1 MAIGNQWPIGK
12 FLRCRINEVLK
23 LWGVHQRMSKWL
35 LRCQWND
42 MKESVHN
49 KVNEPMSRWLYEPMN
64 QWISQPMNQW
74 INEAMSQWI
83 NQPVTQW
90 IDESMNQWFSESL
103 NQWTN
108 KSVNEWMNE
117 MKWNE
122 MTWHDMTWHDMKWN
136 EMKWNEWTK
145 ERTNEWNGM
154 NAWMNEWI
162 FEWMIEWMNQSTNQS
177 INQSVNQSINQ
188 WINESIN
195 ESMNQATDD
204 AVKKWNNESTHEW
217 IRESMNQWIKESVN
231 QWMNE
236 VVSRVMSGWT
246 NESAMTQWINRASS
260 TMVKR
265 YFLRSCYNA
274 FSELQLQSRLPG
286 ASQYRSCFAT
296 CSRANAFCHSRLQP
310 RIAGASHQIDQR
322 SRSPG
327 NGDDSAL
334 RRFFF
339 LVTFIWN
346 RALATVWCTFCPPH
360 LPKVFRLREFFSHF
374 EVQIKLSLQPC
385 ALFVDNCPRAR
396 LGTAETNYSGDPR
409 SHFTQKTL
417 GFAPESVFH
426 PWMHALPNCYTSQVV
441 DMMMWLTWCWEC

>member
-1 MAIGNQWPIGK
+1 MAYREVFAMQNQWSVEVV
-12 FLRCRINEVLK
+12 RCASTDEQVVAEMPMKWHERIRAQQSE
-23 LWGVHQRMSKWL
+23 WT
-35 LRCQWND
+35 
-42 MKESVHN
+42 
-49 KVNEPMSRWLYEPMN
+49 YEPMTLWTNESMN
-64 QWISQPMNQW
+64 QPANESMNQW
-74 INEAMSQWI
+74 SNEAMSQWI

-122 MTWHDMTWHDMKWN
+122 M
-136 EMKWNEWTK
+136 NEWTK

-154 NAWMNEWI
+154 NAWMNEWV

-217 IRESMNQWIKESVN
+217 FRESMNQWIKESVN

-236 VVSRVMSGWT
+236 VVSGVMSGWT

-265 YFLRSCYNA
+265 YFLSSWYNA

-296 CSRANAFCHSRLQP
+296 RSRANAFCHSRLQP

-334 RRFFF
+334 RRKCFFF
-339 LVTFIWN
+339 LCDFLWN

-360 LPKVFRLREFFSHF
+360 FPKVFRLREFFSHF
-374 EVQIKLSLQPC
+374 EVQLKLSLQPC
-385 ALFVDNCPRAR
+385 ALLVDNCPRAR
-396 LGTAETNYSGDPR
+396 LRTAETNYSGDPG
-409 SHFTQKTL
+409 SHFT
-417 GFAPESVFH
+417 
-426 PWMHALPNCYTSQVV
+426 
-441 DMMMWLTWCWEC
+441 